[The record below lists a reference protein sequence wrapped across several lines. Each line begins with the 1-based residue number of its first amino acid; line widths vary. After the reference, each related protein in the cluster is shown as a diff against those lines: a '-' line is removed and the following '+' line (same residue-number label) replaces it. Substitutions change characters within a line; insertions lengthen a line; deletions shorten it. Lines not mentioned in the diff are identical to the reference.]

1 MENHYDIRSNPFIPN
16 LDYFLEDMHKL
27 VWHQE
32 IPLAGPSVLAQWAVM
47 KQIKDNNIKVVLDGQ
62 GADEILSGYPYY
74 LETYYYEMIRS
85 LEFYE
90 LFKNR
95 HYILTDRS
103 IKSFLEPS
111 KIGTEKKKHS
121 AFQ

>member
-1 MENHYDIRSNPFIPN
+1 MK
-16 LDYFLEDMHKL
+16 KL

-47 KQIKDNNIKVVLDGQ
+47 KKIKDINIKVVLDGQ

-74 LETYYYEMIRS
+74 LETYYYEMMKS
-85 LEFYE
+85 FKFYE

-95 HYILTDRS
+95 HYILNDRS
-103 IKSFLEPS
+103 IKSFF
-111 KIGTEKKKHS
+111 KTIKNRHRKKKHS
-121 AFQ
+121 ALPIIDGYLKTL